1 MRFFSLLVLA
11 LLASCSIV
19 EVSRSTG
26 HTEEQAEAVERLCWS
41 NQGRLASCSIVEQA
55 EATARSNEELRQA
68 ELDSLKRQHESDR
81 RLERMLRMDPLDRMR
96 ESQRIIEEKE
106 RLLDRMRESQ
116 RIIEE
121 NERLLDRIKRNLPE

>member
-1 MRFFSLLVLA
+1 MRSVPLLVLA

-41 NQGRLASCSIVEQA
+41 NRGRLASCSIVEQA
-55 EATARSNEELRQA
+55 EALARFNEELRQT

-96 ESQRIIEEKE
+96 ESQRIIEENE
-106 RLLDRMRESQ
+106 RLLDRMRKIQ
-116 RIIEE
+116 RIIEG
-121 NERLLDRIKRNLPE
+121 NERLLDQIERDLPE